1 LYKKIKPELW
11 QKINHFCVPLQTTS
25 PRILKL
31 MNRHYD
37 IDKAVEIVKEIKN
50 INKNIEISTQF
61 IYGFPTET
69 FEEFKDYFRML
80 SVFDELRFCY
90 YSPRK

>member
-1 LYKKIKPELW
+1 M
-11 QKINHFCVPLQTTS
+11 NHFCVPLQTTS
-25 PRILKL
+25 SRILKL

-37 IDKAVEIVKEIKN
+37 INKVLKIIKEIKN
-50 INKNIEISTQF
+50 ENPKIEISTQF

-80 SVFDELRFCY
+80 SVFDMLWFWY
-90 YSPRK
+90 YSPRR